1 MSSESNQELK
11 ESASMNTRLSKD
23 SWVKKSTYDMFFLL
37 FFGEGFGKA
46 TVSDEEVKRK

>member
-1 MSSESNQELK
+1 MSSESNQEPK

-23 SWVKKSTYDMFFLL
+23 SWVKKSTYDMFLL